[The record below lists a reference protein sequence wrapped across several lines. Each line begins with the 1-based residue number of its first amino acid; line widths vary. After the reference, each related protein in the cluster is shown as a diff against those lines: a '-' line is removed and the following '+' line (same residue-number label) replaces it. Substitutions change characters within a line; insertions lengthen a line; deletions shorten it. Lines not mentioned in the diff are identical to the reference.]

1 MFPKEFHTPSKSKTA
16 CKVKSKIG
24 KIEKLVVDFKLS
36 EEDKETTEPCVGI
49 RHARHR
55 NISHVNKGN

>member
-1 MFPKEFHTPSKSKTA
+1 M
-16 CKVKSKIG
+16 KSKIG